1 MRQLESIAKK
11 AVWAS
16 LVLCSAMLWTEPV
29 MAAKPQP
36 VRQVLWYTRPATNW
50 MTEALPVGNGRI
62 GAMIFGGLP
71 VERIQFNDKTLW
83 TGSTTERGAY
93 QNFGDIF
100 IDFGAAGGNNPRGP
114 VDYRRELDLDDALAK
129 VVYKA
134 DGVTYTREYLASY
147 PDDVIAMR
155 FTANKKGKIGFTVRM
170 DDAHTGGQRTVTG
183 NSITISGKL
192 TLLSYKAQLTVLNEG
207 GTLQAGD
214 STLTLTGAD
223 AATLLLSA
231 GTDYDPQSPDYLT
244 RSDWKGKVST
254 VAARAGS
261 KGYAA
266 LRKAH
271 LDDYHALYNRLSLNV
286 GNTTPELP
294 TDELFVRY
302 SKGEYD
308 PAADVLYFQYGRY
321 LTIASS
327 RPGLDLPS
335 NLQGLWNDSNMPPW
349 QSDIHSNINV
359 QMNYWPA
366 EPTNLAE
373 CHEPFTRYIYNE
385 SQLHDSWKKMA
396 VELDCGGWALKTQN
410 NIFGYSD
417 WNWNR
422 PANAWYCM
430 HVWDKYLFDPQR
442 DYLEQEAYPV
452 MKSACRFW
460 LDRLIVDDDG
470 KLVAPNEW
478 SPEHGPWESGIP
490 YAQQLIWDLFN
501 NTVRAGRILGTD
513 QAFVDQLESK
523 LERLDNGLTVGSWGQ
538 LREWKHLEDDPA
550 NQHRHV
556 SHLIGLYP
564 GRAISPALDTLYA
577 NAARRTLAARGDF
590 GTGWSRALKI
600 AFWARLL
607 DGDHAHLLL
616 KNAMTLTDNTGL
628 TYQTHQNSGSGI
640 YANLFDAHPPF
651 QIDGNFGATAGV
663 AEMLLQSQLGELHL
677 LPALPS
683 VWGTGE
689 VKGLRGRGGYVVD
702 MDWSGGRLTGAT
714 VLATHDGTCT
724 IRTDVPVSVQGAA
737 SGRSRT
743 VPGLAVSTPVS
754 DGYYLTTFP
763 ARAGERYLL
772 KTVAAK

>member
-359 QMNYWPA
+359 QMHYWPA

-470 KLVAPNEW
+470 KLVAPNE
-478 SPEHGPWESGIP
+478 
-490 YAQQLIWDLFN
+490 
-501 NTVRAGRILGTD
+501 
-513 QAFVDQLESK
+513 
-523 LERLDNGLTVGSWGQ
+523 
-538 LREWKHLEDDPA
+538 
-550 NQHRHV
+550 
-556 SHLIGLYP
+556 
-564 GRAISPALDTLYA
+564 
-577 NAARRTLAARGDF
+577 
-590 GTGWSRALKI
+590 
-600 AFWARLL
+600 
-607 DGDHAHLLL
+607 
-616 KNAMTLTDNTGL
+616 
-628 TYQTHQNSGSGI
+628 
-640 YANLFDAHPPF
+640 
-651 QIDGNFGATAGV
+651 
-663 AEMLLQSQLGELHL
+663 
-677 LPALPS
+677 
-683 VWGTGE
+683 
-689 VKGLRGRGGYVVD
+689 
-702 MDWSGGRLTGAT
+702 
-714 VLATHDGTCT
+714 
-724 IRTDVPVSVQGAA
+724 
-737 SGRSRT
+737 
-743 VPGLAVSTPVS
+743 
-754 DGYYLTTFP
+754 
-763 ARAGERYLL
+763 
-772 KTVAAK
+772 